1 MDAFLDADPGE
12 EHNLW
17 ENPDAQEK
25 NPSCSTGSW
34 SGASRLACSRPTGPP
49 NSGELTAP
57 FR

>member
-25 NPSCSTGSW
+25 KPELLD
-34 SGASRLACSRPTGPP
+34 RLLEWRIETSLQSADWAA
-49 NSGELTAP
+49 E